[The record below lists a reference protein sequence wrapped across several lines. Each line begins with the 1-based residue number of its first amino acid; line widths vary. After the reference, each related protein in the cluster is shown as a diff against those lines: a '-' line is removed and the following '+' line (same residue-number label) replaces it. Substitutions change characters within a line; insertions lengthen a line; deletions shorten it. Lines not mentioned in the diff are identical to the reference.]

1 MYLNVLDSKNYI
13 CLVSAKI
20 QRKPMYPIRTSP
32 RSRIN
37 IHTKLGSNHLE
48 LANLWT
54 HIWTTQDLCL
64 PQCRRCVLSFSDYVL
79 QGNNPAWHTTIL
91 CQNSTIR
98 HLNVLDMQRGEK
110 HGEDAS
116 ASEAFQF
123 SFFGDLSAVDGDLG
137 GALEEGLDAPPE
149 EEGLVDGLEE
159 EEETEDL
166 SYASMFANLLGK
178 GDGVLEDTDD
188 DPLVGLLTEQPGNG
202 LSSSTIEE
210 ITHSNAFSTGSI
222 ALGGL
227 LTASVPTHDQ
237 PAGFGMS
244 RGVLEMPF
252 PSPPQQL
259 IQPHSGG
266 SVLTAHDLEA
276 QLRAGVHQG
285 PSQLVA
291 PQVAQQQ
298 KGVFTPEM
306 IMQQQQQQQAP
317 PRPPQPPPMM
327 QSPIMTHQGPP
338 QGPPGGLPGGPPR
351 PPQGPW
357 QVRPPPP
364 PVAQMHPAQN
374 NGMPPA
380 ANLSS
385 NLAQRLKALNLAEKT
400 SPVKKMA
407 TKRMSSSWCMTREEI
422 DSILFMQSKA
432 LHMAPPY
439 LEDYY
444 YQAFLDKYYD
454 NKNSETF
461 APESVRE
468 LAPTEKV
475 ASESVAFVKLDGLG
489 RVAFSNIRRPRPL
502 MDLSVDA
509 KVDGSDGDNPQ
520 VKRLDQE
527 PALAA
532 RIMIEDCMALI
543 LDVQDVD
550 RIFIASGGVGIENED
565 ALKQR
570 RVLLVEGLASSLR
583 ISETP
588 QGDSDGVFLRL
599 MGRNKGRILATR
611 SLKIVYPPKQM
622 KGVEPNFRILWA
634 LMRQLATIFRSN
646 TIKPTDRETIDTLS
660 ALAKSLMDIMSK
672 ISSPH
677 ALGDAIVAMTH
688 GPLFG
693 DVTSFFAPGQGPS
706 DTDRKPW
713 MCDVIAAL
721 LSRGAEI
728 GLHNTVSDSKHS
740 NSWSSAIQSIFQELE
755 AYLRGCKTAKD
766 AKKSIPVPLIGQQ
779 FMIHFTQKQKDAI
792 QTLLLDMGV

>member
-1 MYLNVLDSKNYI
+1 M
-13 CLVSAKI
+13 
-20 QRKPMYPIRTSP
+20 
-32 RSRIN
+32 
-37 IHTKLGSNHLE
+37 
-48 LANLWT
+48 
-54 HIWTTQDLCL
+54 
-64 PQCRRCVLSFSDYVL
+64 
-79 QGNNPAWHTTIL
+79 
-91 CQNSTIR
+91 
-98 HLNVLDMQRGEK
+98 LDMQRGGK

-159 EEETEDL
+159 VETEDL

-188 DPLVGLLTEQPGNG
+188 DPLVDLLAEQPGDN
-202 LSSSTIEE
+202 LSSSTIEG
-210 ITHSNAFSTGSI
+210 ITQSNAFSTGSI

-227 LTASVPTHDQ
+227 LTASVPTHEQ
-237 PAGFGMS
+237 PTGFGMS

-259 IQPHSGG
+259 LQPHSGC

-285 PSQLVA
+285 QSQLIA

-298 KGVFTPEM
+298 RGVFTPEM

-317 PRPPQPPPMM
+317 PRPPPPSHMM
-327 QSPIMTHQGPP
+327 QSPIPHQG
-338 QGPPGGLPGGPPR
+338 

-380 ANLSS
+380 ADLSS
-385 NLAQRLKALNLAEKT
+385 SLAQRLKALNLAEKT
-400 SPVKKMA
+400 SPVKKMPP
-407 TKRMSSSWCMTREEI
+407 KRTSSSWCMTREEI

-509 KVDGSDGDNPQ
+509 TVDGSDGDPQ

-550 RIFIASGGVGIENED
+550 RIFIASGGVGIENKD

-599 MGRNKGRILATR
+599 MGRNKGRILAAR

-646 TIKPTDRETIDTLS
+646 TIKPTDSETIDTIS
-660 ALAKSLMDIMSK
+660 ALAKSLMDVMSK
-672 ISSPH
+672 LSSPH

-693 DVTSFFAPGQGPS
+693 DMTSFFAPGQGPA

-755 AYLRGCKTAKD
+755 AYLRVCKTAKD

-779 FMIHFTQKQKDAI
+779 FMTHFTNKQKDTI
-792 QTLLLDMGV
+792 QTLLLDIGV